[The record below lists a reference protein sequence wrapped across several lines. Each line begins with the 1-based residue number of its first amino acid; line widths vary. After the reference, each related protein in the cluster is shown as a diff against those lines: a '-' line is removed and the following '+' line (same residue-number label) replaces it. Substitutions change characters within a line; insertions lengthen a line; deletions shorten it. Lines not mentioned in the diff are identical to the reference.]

1 MREFS
6 VPSAITV
13 GDRENLTDAIFV
25 HASSDPD
32 RALFRRPSSGQWRDV
47 SAATFA
53 ADVTGV
59 AKGLLAAGVAA
70 GERVALLCSTR
81 YEWTLLDYAIW
92 CAGAVTVPIYESSS
106 ALQVQ
111 WILEDSGAVGIVV
124 ETDAHAATVASVRA
138 QCPAVLQVWQIDGV
152 EPAVASLTHAGTG
165 QTDDGV
171 GERRSGLGADDLAT
185 MIYTSGTTGRPK
197 GCELTHRN
205 LLFEVRSATAAFPG
219 MINPGETNL
228 CFLPMAHVFARAIAV
243 AAVESGVV
251 LGHSGNIKNLLDDLA
266 AFSPTFLLAVPRVFE
281 KVYNG
286 ARQKAHAGGRATTVI
301 FDAAD
306 ATAVAYSEALDSGRP
321 GLGLRAR
328 HAVFDKLVY
337 AKLRAAVGGRCTAS
351 VAGGAPLGARLG
363 HFFRGVGLPVYE
375 GYGLTETSAAI
386 TANTPAHQRIG
397 TVGRPLEGC
406 AVRIAEDSE
415 VLVRGGMVFSG
426 YWRNP
431 VATAESFVDGWF
443 RTGDLGSLDADGFLT
458 ITGRKKD
465 IIVTAGGKNVAPAV
479 LEDKLRSNPLISQCM
494 VVGDQKPFIGALV
507 TIDAEAFPT
516 WLAAHDK
523 PAGSAVAD
531 LVDDPDLRTTI
542 DAAVAEANTAVSR
555 AEAIKSYRILPVDFT
570 EEGGEMTPTLKIKR
584 AVVADHF
591 ADAIEAIYA

>member
-13 GDRENLTDAIFV
+13 GDRENLTNAVFA

-32 RALFRRPSSGQWRDV
+32 RPMFRRRSSGHWRDV

-53 ADVTGV
+53 AEVTGM
-59 AKGLLAAGVAA
+59 AKGLLAAGVGA

-106 ALQVQ
+106 AAQVQ
-111 WILEDSGAVGIVV
+111 WILEDSEAVGIVV
-124 ETDAHAATVASVRA
+124 ETDAHAGTVDSVRA
-138 QCPAVLQVWQIDGV
+138 QCPALVHVWQIDGAD
-152 EPAVASLTHAGTG
+152 PAVASLTTAGTG
-165 QTDDGV
+165 QTDDAV

-185 MIYTSGTTGRPK
+185 LIYTSGTTGRPK

-205 LLFEVRSATAAFPG
+205 LLFEARSATRAFPG
-219 MINPGETNL
+219 MIVPGETNL

-243 AAVESGVV
+243 AAVESRVV
-251 LGHSGNIKNLLDDLA
+251 LGHSGDVKNLLDDLA
-266 AFSPTFLLAVPRVFE
+266 EFSPTFLLAVPRVFE

-286 ARQKAHAGGRATTVI
+286 ARQKAHAGGKGKI

-306 ATAVAYSEALDSGRP
+306 ATAVAFSEALESGRP
-321 GLGLRAR
+321 GLVLRAR
-328 HAVFDKLVY
+328 HLVFDKLVY

-363 HFFRGVGLPVYE
+363 HFFRGVGLTVFE

-406 AVRIAEDSE
+406 GVRIAEDSE
-415 VLVRGGMVFSG
+415 ILVRGDMVFRG
-426 YWRNP
+426 YWHNP
-431 VATAESFVDGWF
+431 DATAESFVDGWF
-443 RTGDLGSLDADGFLT
+443 RTGDLGSLDGDGFLT

-494 VVGDQKPFIGALV
+494 VVGDKKPFIGALV
-507 TIDAEAFPT
+507 TLDAEAFPA

-531 LVDDPDLRTTI
+531 LVDDPDLRSAI
-542 DAAVAEANTAVSR
+542 DAAVAEANSVVSK
-555 AEAIKSYRILPVDFT
+555 AEAIKAYRILPVDFT
-570 EEGGEMTPTLKIKR
+570 EGGGEMTPTLKIKR
-584 AVVADHF
+584 KVVADHF
-591 ADAIEAIYA
+591 ADDIEAIYS

>member
-13 GDRENLTDAIFV
+13 GDTENLTDAVFA
-25 HASSDPD
+25 HAESYPD
-32 RALFRRPSSGQWRDV
+32 GPLFRRRTAGHWRDV

-53 ADVTGV
+53 AEVTGLS
-59 AKGLLAAGVAA
+59 KGLIAAGIAP
-70 GERVALLCSTR
+70 GERVALLCCTR
-81 YEWTLLDYAIW
+81 YEWTLFDYAIW
-92 CAGAVTVPIYESSS
+92 CAGAVTVPVYESSS
-106 ALQVQ
+106 AVQVQ
-111 WILEDSGAVGIVV
+111 WILEDSAAVAIVV
-124 ETDAHAATVASVRA
+124 ENDAQAGTVESVRDS
-138 QCPAVLQVWQIDGV
+138 CPDLSHVWQVDGADA
-152 EPAVASLTHAGTG
+152 AVASLTAGG
-165 QTDDGV
+165 AGESDDSV
-171 GERRSGLGADDLAT
+171 GERRAALGADDLAT

-197 GCELTHRN
+197 GCELTHHN
-205 LLFEVRSATAAFPG
+205 LLFEARSATAAFPG

-243 AAVESGVV
+243 AAVEARVV
-251 LGHSGNIKNLLDDLA
+251 LGHSGDIRGLLDDLA
-266 AFSPTFLLAVPRVFE
+266 EFQPTFLLAVPRVFE

-286 ARQKAHAGGRATTVI
+286 ARQKAHSSGKGKI
-301 FDAAD
+301 FDLAD
-306 ATAVAYSEALDSGRP
+306 ATAVAWSEAQDTGGAGVL
-321 GLGLRAR
+321 LRAC

-363 HFFRGVGLPVYE
+363 HFFRGVGLPVFE

-386 TANTPAHQRIG
+386 TANSPAHQRIG

-406 AVRIAEDSE
+406 GVRIAEDGE
-415 VLVRGGMVFSG
+415 ILVRGDMVFGG
-426 YWRNP
+426 YWNNP
-431 VATAESFVDGWF
+431 DATAESLVDGWF

-494 VVGDQKPFIGALV
+494 VVGDKKPFIGALV
-507 TIDAEAFPT
+507 TIDEEAFPA

-523 PAGSAVAD
+523 PAGSDVAD
-531 LVDDPDLRTTI
+531 LVDDADLRAAI
-542 DAAVAEANTAVSR
+542 DAAVAEANTVVSK

-570 EEGGEMTPTLKIKR
+570 EGGGEMTPTLKIKR
-584 AVVADHF
+584 NVVADHF
-591 ADAIEAIYA
+591 ADDIEAIYT